1 MGFIW
6 LNPDMQSFLFSFTD
20 DRDLVK
26 IVKGI
31 LGRINLILEK
41 APKPSQMHDSVKKMT
56 QEILLRI
63 S

>member
-1 MGFIW
+1 
-6 LNPDMQSFLFSFTD
+6 MQSFLLSFTD